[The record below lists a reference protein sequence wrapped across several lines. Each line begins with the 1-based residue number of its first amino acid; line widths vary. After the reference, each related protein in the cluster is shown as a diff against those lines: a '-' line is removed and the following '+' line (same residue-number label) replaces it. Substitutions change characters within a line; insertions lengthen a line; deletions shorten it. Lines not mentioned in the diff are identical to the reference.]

1 MKHRKILTLT
11 LALSVAVFY
20 LAGCS
25 KENEETLSKGAS
37 LTCDTTNVSYSLDV
51 VPILQINCYSC
62 HAGANPFA
70 GINLDS
76 YTALKIQ
83 ADKGD
88 LSNAVRHTGNVTPM
102 PYGLPQL
109 DACNVN
115 TIVAWVNQGT
125 KNN

>member
-1 MKHRKILTLT
+1 MKHRKILILT
-11 LALSVAVFY
+11 LALSGAIFY

-25 KENEETLSKGAS
+25 KENGEELSKGAS
-37 LTCDTTNVSYSLDV
+37 TICDTTNMSYSLDV

-62 HAGANPFA
+62 HAGASPFA

-76 YTALKIQ
+76 YDALKKQ

-102 PYGLPQL
+102 PYLLPQL
-109 DACNVN
+109 ESCEVN
-115 TIVAWVNQGT
+115 KIVAWVNQGT